1 VLRRPYVLLAAAAT
15 CVVVAVVAY
24 AAAVHVGALQRADVR
39 VLSGFRS
46 VVGARSW
53 RAASSLSHVFDPV
66 PFVLLAVLAAFVG
79 LARDRPRLALTAA
92 AAMLGANLTTQV
104 LKSALT
110 SERPLLFGSPVGT
123 HAWPSGHA
131 TAAMSLALALVVVS
145 PGRLRPYVAAAGG
158 LLAVAVGYSV
168 LLLGWHYPSD
178 VVGGYLMAGA
188 WTCLVAAVA
197 LRPGG
202 AWPRPRAALTAP
214 ALAALALLAALAV
227 LAARRP
233 EEVSVHTTFVA
244 GAAALAAGA
253 MAIAA
258 GISAVLSGSG
268 PAPTA
273 APGPHQPR

>member
-1 VLRRPYVLLAAAAT
+1 VLRRPYVLLAAAAG
-15 CVVVAVVAY
+15 CVVVAVVVY
-24 AAAVHVGALQRADVR
+24 AATVHAGVLQRADVR

-53 RAASSLSHVFDPV
+53 RAANSLSHVFDPLS
-66 PFVLLAVLAAFVG
+66 FFLLGALVAFVG
-79 LARDRPRLALTAA
+79 LARGRPRLALAAA
-92 AAMLGANLTTQV
+92 AAMLGANLTTQM

-110 SERPLLFGSPVGT
+110 SPRPSLLGSPVGT
-123 HAWPSGHA
+123 HAWPSGHS
-131 TAAMSLALALVVVS
+131 TAAMSLALALVLVS
-145 PGRLRPYVAAAGG
+145 PGRLRPYVAAVGG

-188 WTCLVAAVA
+188 WMCLVAAVA
-197 LRPGG
+197 LRPAG

-214 ALAALALLAALAV
+214 ALAAVVLLAGLAV
-227 LAARRP
+227 LAVRHP
-233 EEVSVHTTFVA
+233 EETSVHTTFVA
-244 GAAALAAGA
+244 GAAALGAGA

-273 APGPHQPR
+273 ARPRQPPR

>member
-1 VLRRPYVLLAAAAT
+1 MLRRPRVLVIAAAA
-15 CVVVAVVAY
+15 CLVVAAVAY
-24 AAAVHVGALQRADVR
+24 VAAMHVGPLQRDDVR

-46 VVGARSW
+46 IVGARSW
-53 RAASSLSHVFDPV
+53 RAANSLSHAFDPV
-66 PFVLLAVLAAFVG
+66 TFVLLAVLAAFVG
-79 LARDRPRLALTAA
+79 VARERPRLALTAA
-92 AAMLGANLTTQV
+92 VAMLGANLTTQL

-110 SERPLLFGSPVGT
+110 SARPIVAGSPVGT

-145 PGRLRPYVAAAGG
+145 PARLRPYVAAAGG

-197 LRPGG
+197 LRPAG
-202 AWPRPRAALTAP
+202 AWPRPRAALAVP
-214 ALAALALLAALAV
+214 ALVALVLLAGLAV
-227 LAARRP
+227 LAARHP
-233 EEVSVHTTFVA
+233 EEVSGRTTFVA

-258 GISAVLSGSG
+258 GVSAVLSGSG

-273 APGPHQPR
+273 APGRRPPR